1 MHNFYKYG
9 MTGRNWSRSRK
20 VIEVSIRNRSLV
32 EGQNEY
38 KEKYRKKQRKG
49 EEKYWKKKRKTD
61 KLKLVKVYQG
71 IELKKG
77 KEKFPQFSAT
87 STITLE

>member
-49 EEKYWKKKRKTD
+49 EEKY
-61 KLKLVKVYQG
+61 
-71 IELKKG
+71 
-77 KEKFPQFSAT
+77 
-87 STITLE
+87 